1 MSTRE
6 FRITG
11 RHVLFGLIGFFGV
24 IFAVNGTF
32 IYYALA
38 THPGDDVKDA
48 YVAGIEYNRELAEKR
63 EQQKLGWQA
72 SLGVKK
78 DARGGQYIEVAF
90 VDAKGEPVR
99 GLKINARLRSPVVAS
114 QDRPLKFVSVEPGV
128 FRADVNEPP
137 AAQWDLLIEAKNDLG
152 EVFRLKHRL

>member
-6 FRITG
+6 FQLKG
-11 RHVLFGLIGFFGV
+11 WHVLACLLAFFGV
-24 IFAVNGTF
+24 VFAVNGAF

-72 SLGVKK
+72 SLAVKS
-78 DARGGQYIEVAF
+78 DARSGEFIEVAF
-90 VDAKGEPVR
+90 VDARGEPVR
-99 GLKINARLRSPVVAS
+99 GLKLNATLRSPVVAS
-114 QDRPLKFVSVEPGV
+114 QDRPIKFVSEGPGV
-128 FRADVNEPP
+128 FRADVDEPKS
-137 AAQWDLLIEAKNDLG
+137 AQWDLVVEARNNLG
-152 EVFRLKHRL
+152 EVFRLRHRL

>member
-1 MSTRE
+1 MSARE
-6 FRITG
+6 FQLEG
-11 RHVLFGLIGFFGV
+11 WHVLAGLLAFFGV

-72 SLGVKK
+72 SLAVKS
-78 DARGGQYIEVAF
+78 DTRSGEFIEVAF

-99 GLKINARLRSPVVAS
+99 GLRINATLRSPVVAS
-114 QDRPLKFVSVEPGV
+114 QDRPIKFVAEGPGV
-128 FRADVNEPP
+128 FRADVNGPP
-137 AAQWDLLIEAKNDLG
+137 SAQWDLVVEARNDLG
-152 EVFRLKHRL
+152 EVFRLRHRL